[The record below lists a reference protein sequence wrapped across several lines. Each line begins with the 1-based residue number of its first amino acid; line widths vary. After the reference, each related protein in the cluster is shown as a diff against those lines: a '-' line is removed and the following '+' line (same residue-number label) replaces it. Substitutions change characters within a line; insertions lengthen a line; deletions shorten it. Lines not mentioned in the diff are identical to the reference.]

1 MGTKREGDQEF
12 MKSIRHPVGN
22 VEEAVGYSHLK
33 FRGEVPVGARKVGI
47 ISTSQ
52 ILESLTEKQQRAL
65 DTD

>member
-1 MGTKREGDQEF
+1 MRSF
-12 MKSIRHPVGN
+12 RHPIGN

-33 FRGEVPVGARKVGI
+33 FRGEVPVGDRKVGI

-52 ILESLTEKQQRAL
+52 ILDSLTEKQLRAL